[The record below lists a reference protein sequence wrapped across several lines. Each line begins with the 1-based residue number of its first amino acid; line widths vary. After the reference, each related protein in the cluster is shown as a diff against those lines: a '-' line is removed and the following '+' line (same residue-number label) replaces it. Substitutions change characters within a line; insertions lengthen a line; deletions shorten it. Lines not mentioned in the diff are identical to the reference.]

1 MKVEEVTRCQI
12 QEWYPKFKSVS
23 IKTIIHQ
30 LPESFVSYLLQDS
43 GPFLLPTSVLG
54 EDALPNRI
62 RPQFPCLQ
70 AEDYHPWDEEDD
82 DDGNGDGQLEEN
94 QESTPPSFPELELK
108 VKESIEALGGS
119 VIPKLNWSAPKDAAW
134 ISTSGTLKCTSFS
147 EVVLLLKSSDSVVHD
162 LCHAFDSCEDKLD
175 DKPAKFYLALRKWYA
190 GMRPEMEFRCFVCGE
205 SLVGISQRDVTV
217 FYPAL
222 LEVKKKIGAIIY
234 SFFEDNLAGK
244 FGSDNYVFDVY
255 VTKDGRVKV
264 LDFNPWGA
272 FTLPLLFSWD
282 ELGGNSGGQKIV
294 SDNTFEFR
302 IIESKC
308 GVRPGLKTA
317 VPYDYIDTSAGSGW
331 DEFLRRADDETTKQ

>member
-1 MKVEEVTRCQI
+1 MKVEEVTWCQI
-12 QEWYPKFKSVS
+12 QEWYPKFKIQGPSSFLPLCLGRIPFPIESDLNFLVS
-23 IKTIIHQ
+23 KLKTTTHGTKKKKKMIMVMIVLFMIFVMPSILVRTNWMISLQ
-30 LPESFVSYLLQDS
+30 SSTLPC
-43 GPFLLPTSVLG
+43 G
-54 EDALPNRI
+54 
-62 RPQFPCLQ
+62 
-70 AEDYHPWDEEDD
+70 
-82 DDGNGDGQLEEN
+82 
-94 QESTPPSFPELELK
+94 
-108 VKESIEALGGS
+108 
-119 VIPKLNWSAPKDAAW
+119 
-134 ISTSGTLKCTSFS
+134 
-147 EVVLLLKSSDSVVHD
+147 
-162 LCHAFDSCEDKLD
+162 
-175 DKPAKFYLALRKWYA
+175 
-190 GMRPEMEFRCFVCGE
+190 RPEMEFRCFVRGQ

-222 LEVKKKIGAIIY
+222 LEEKKKIGAII
-234 SFFEDNLAGK
+234 SRFFEDNLAGK
-244 FGSDNYVFDVY
+244 FGSANYVFDVY

-282 ELGGNSGGQKIV
+282 ELGGNSGRQKII